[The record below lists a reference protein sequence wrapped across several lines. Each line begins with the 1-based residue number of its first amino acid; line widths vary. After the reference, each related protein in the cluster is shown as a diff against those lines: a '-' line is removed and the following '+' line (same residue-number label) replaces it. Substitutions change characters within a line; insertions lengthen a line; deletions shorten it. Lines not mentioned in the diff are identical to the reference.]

1 MKDFSFVDETLDLNR
16 AQSYRLS
23 IQFSLNGFSFS
34 ILDLVRGKYILL
46 NHSSFQD
53 NQSYEQKGDK
63 VREIIQSSSYLQADY
78 KDITALIINPKSVLI
93 PETFFNQ
100 QDLKTY
106 FEFNHDLHEL
116 EELHFNHIK
125 GIHAYS
131 VYPLPNP
138 VSNVLTEKY
147 DKISF
152 YHQSVPIID
161 YAMFS
166 ARSSKTHV
174 LLSIYEGFMDIA
186 ILNQKKLFLYNS
198 FFWSTPEDML
208 YFLLYAYKR
217 LNLDVKENELYITD
231 HFEKT
236 RILEKLVKPYI
247 HKVHFQKP
255 PLAHTYSYTFLKD
268 HTIAFINLF
277 RLNLCV

>member
-23 IQFSLNGFSFS
+23 IQFSVNGFSFS

-53 NQSYEQKGDK
+53 DQSHEQKGDK
-63 VREIIQSSSYLQADY
+63 IREIIHSSPYLQAAY

-93 PETFFNQ
+93 PDPYFNQ
-100 QDLKTY
+100 QDIKTY

-116 EELHFNHIK
+116 EELHFNHIE

-131 VYPLPNP
+131 IYPLPYP
-138 VSNVLTEKY
+138 VSNVLTAKY
-147 DKISF
+147 NKIRF

-161 YAMFS
+161 YSMFNT
-166 ARSSKTHV
+166 RSNKTHV
-174 LLSIYEGFMDIA
+174 LLSIYDGFMDIA
-186 ILNQKKLFLYNS
+186 ILNQNKLFLYNS
-198 FFWSTPEDML
+198 FSWSTPEDIL

-231 HFEKT
+231 HFENT
-236 RILEKLVKPYI
+236 RRLEKLVKPYI
-247 HKVHFQKP
+247 RKVHFQKP
-255 PLAHTYSYTFLKD
+255 PLAHTYSYTFRKD
-268 HTIAFINLF
+268 HTTAFINLF